1 MLKFMKILGC
11 SNLYFYTILK
21 NKSKQLCNQKH
32 SKRPSIQCS
41 TRIRGTATTRHCYYL
56 EVPMLPSFH
65 NIHIFQ
71 TIKRKK
77 WGWKYDTRHHDARKH
92 NLSFRWTSKRKF
104 TQSNSMSNKTWKLI
118 QYVWWIYRI
127 VMNANKIDMQRIRIQ
142 VQNLEAFCWA
152 KIRYLNYS

>member
-1 MLKFMKILGC
+1 MPTFMKL
-11 SNLYFYTILK
+11 L
-21 NKSKQLCNQKH
+21 LCNQKH
-32 SKRPSIQCS
+32 SKRPYMQCS
-41 TRIRGTATTRHCYYL
+41 TRIRGTATTQYCYYL
-56 EVPMLPSFH
+56 EVSMLLSFH